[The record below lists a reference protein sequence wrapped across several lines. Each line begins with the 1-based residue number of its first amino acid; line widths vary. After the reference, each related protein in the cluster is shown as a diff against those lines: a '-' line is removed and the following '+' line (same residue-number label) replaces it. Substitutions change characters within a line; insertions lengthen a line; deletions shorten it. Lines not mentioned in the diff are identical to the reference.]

1 MGVLM
6 EIPGLGKLVEGIES
20 KIAEAKRAAV
30 QQAKIELLRLAAL
43 GILGELSNLT
53 GDQKYQSAK
62 DAMGT

>member
-1 MGVLM
+1 M
-6 EIPGLGKLVEGIES
+6 EIPGLKQMVEGIEN

-43 GILGELSNLT
+43 GILGELFSLT